1 MPLRFAILLAALVLS
16 ACGDALVTSDPP
28 GSTATPIDG
37 TAGPSSP
44 DGGTD
49 GNGSD
54 GTGGPAGT
62 PTTAVSTPVDDSG
75 RVGANGPAMLRDD
88 RTRILLE
95 IDIQEGARVDQDAVA
110 HLASIIERYTGKDV
124 VETGGN
130 TFTSSE
136 REWTTAKLS
145 EAVAANRSTASDS
158 DAVSI
163 HVLYVRGGLYD
174 DGEET
179 NAIGVAWRASQFA
192 MFPDRWAGLG
202 GLVGSDEAI
211 ERAVLVHEWGHLLGL
226 VNLTY
231 TSQFDHEDSA
241 HPHHSNNEDSVMFWQ
256 VETDLIGQLL
266 GSIPDDFD
274 EADRADMQQIAAGG

>member
-1 MPLRFAILLAALVLS
+1 MPLRLVALLVALLLT
-16 ACGDALVTSDPP
+16 ACGDALISSDPP
-28 GSTATPIDG
+28 GSTATPIDR
-37 TAGPSSP
+37 TAGPATH
-44 DGGTD
+44 GATGN
-49 GNGSD
+49 GNGSGD
-54 GTGGPAGT
+54 QGGPDGT
-62 PTTAVSTPVDDSG
+62 PTSAAPTPVDDQG

-88 RTRILLE
+88 RSRIVLE

-110 HLASIIERYTGKDV
+110 YLASIIERYSGKDV

-136 REWTTAKLS
+136 REWTIAKLN
-145 EAVAANRSTASDS
+145 EVVAANRSTFSDAA
-158 DAVSI
+158 AVSI
-163 HVLYVRGGLYD
+163 HVLYLRGGHHQ

-241 HPHHSNNEDSVMFWQ
+241 HPGHSNNEDSVMFWQ